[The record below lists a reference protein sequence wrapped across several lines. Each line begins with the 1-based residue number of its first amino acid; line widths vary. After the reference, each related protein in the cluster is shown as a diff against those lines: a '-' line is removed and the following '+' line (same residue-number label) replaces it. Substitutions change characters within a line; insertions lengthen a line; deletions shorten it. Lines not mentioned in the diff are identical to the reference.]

1 MINSLFLV
9 MPNRDVPHITGI
21 GLDYMF
27 QGMYLNSRMMTEDIN
42 IENIVRFLPCGNRYI
57 SKEFNLHQLKLF
69 KNMLEKIR
77 SEVLT
82 EDQNLII

>member
-42 IENIVRFLPCGNRYI
+42 IENIVRFLP
-57 SKEFNLHQLKLF
+57 L
-69 KNMLEKIR
+69 
-77 SEVLT
+77 
-82 EDQNLII
+82 